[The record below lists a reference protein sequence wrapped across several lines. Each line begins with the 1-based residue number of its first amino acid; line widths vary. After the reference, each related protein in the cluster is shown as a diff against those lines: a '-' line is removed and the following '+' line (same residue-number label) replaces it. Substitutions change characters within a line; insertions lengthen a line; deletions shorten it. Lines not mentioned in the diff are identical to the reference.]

1 MSTERASTPGT
12 TRSGPRTSSP
22 QPTLAD
28 IRKWPATVSV
38 PRAASAIGCSK
49 SHLHERIKRGNSPVR
64 TIPLGTRH
72 VVITADLVR
81 LLSGSPGAGSEDAQQ
96 AA

>member
-1 MSTERASTPGT
+1 MSTERLSTAPAKK
-12 TRSGPRTSSP
+12 PRP
-22 QPTLAD
+22 RKGALQPTLAEV
-28 IRKWPATVSV
+28 RQWPATVSV
-38 PRAASAIGCSK
+38 PQAASAIGCSK
-49 SHLHERIKRGNSPVR
+49 SHLHERIKSGNSPVK

-81 LLSGSPGAGSEDAQQ
+81 LLSGSPVPGSEAQK

>member
-1 MSTERASTPGT
+1 MKK
-12 TRSGPRTSSP
+12 SS

-28 IRKWPATVSV
+28 VRKWPATVSV
-38 PRAASAIGCSK
+38 AEAARAIGCSR
-49 SHLHERIKRGNSPVR
+49 SHLYERVKCGESPVK
-64 TIPLGTRH
+64 TIPVGTRH

-81 LLSGSPGAGSEDAQQ
+81 LLSGEARE

>member
-1 MSTERASTPGT
+1 MTKPS
-12 TRSGPRTSSP
+12 

-28 IRKWPATVSV
+28 VRKWPATVSV
-38 PRAASAIGCSK
+38 TEAARAIGCSR
-49 SHLHERIKRGNSPVR
+49 SHLYDRVKRGESPVK
-64 TIPLGTRH
+64 TIPVGARH

-81 LLSGSPGAGSEDAQQ
+81 LLSGETRE

>member
-1 MSTERASTPGT
+1 MKKPS
-12 TRSGPRTSSP
+12 

-38 PRAASAIGCSK
+38 TDAARAIGCSRG
-49 SHLHERIKRGNSPVR
+49 HLYALVKRGESPVK
-64 TIPLGTRH
+64 TIPVGARH

-81 LLSGSPGAGSEDAQQ
+81 LLSGEARE

>member
-1 MSTERASTPGT
+1 MRKPS
-12 TRSGPRTSSP
+12 
-22 QPTLAD
+22 QPTLAE

-38 PRAASAIGCSK
+38 AEAARAIGCSK
-49 SHLHERIKRGNSPVR
+49 SHLHERIKRGDSPVK

-81 LLSGSPGAGSEDAQQ
+81 LLSGDAEQQ
-96 AA
+96 RGDHAA

>member
-1 MSTERASTPGT
+1 MTRAA
-12 TRSGPRTSSP
+12 

-28 IRKWPATVSV
+28 VRKWPATISV
-38 PRAASAIGCSK
+38 AQAAAAIGCSK
-49 SHLHERIKRGNSPVR
+49 SHLHDRIKRGDCPVK

-81 LLSGSPGAGSEDAQQ
+81 LLSGEAGGA

>member
-1 MSTERASTPGT
+1 M
-12 TRSGPRTSSP
+12 TRSL

-28 IRKWPATVSV
+28 VRKWPATVSV
-38 PRAASAIGCSK
+38 NQAAQALGCSK
-49 SHLHERIKRGNSPVR
+49 SHLHDRIKRGDAPVK
-64 TIPLGTRH
+64 TIPFGSRH

-81 LLSGSPGAGSEDAQQ
+81 VLSGEDRE

>member
-1 MSTERASTPGT
+1 VSKA
-12 TRSGPRTSSP
+12 
-22 QPTLAD
+22 QPTLAE

-38 PRAASAIGCSK
+38 ADAARAIGCSR
-49 SHLHERIKRGNSPVR
+49 SHLYERVKRGDSPVK
-64 TIPLGTRH
+64 TIPVGTRY

-81 LLSGSPGAGSEDAQQ
+81 LLSGETGGA